1 VKNFKLMG
9 SEDMSLFLQMVPGAI
24 FFVGAGKKEPEKRFP
39 LHHPG
44 FDIDESSL
52 IIAASL
58 LLETCQQLA
67 QSA

>member
-1 VKNFKLMG
+1 MMA
-9 SEDMSLFLQMVPGAI
+9 SEDMALFLQKIPGSM
-24 FFVGAGKKEPEKRFP
+24 FFVGAGKEDLEKRFP

-52 IIAASL
+52 IVAASL

-67 QSA
+67 KTV